1 MPTSTQQPDL
11 SQGPEPKR
19 YKTPL
24 GPILRG
30 SLGRSILGLCLAAW
44 LPASQSDTGQAPN
57 SETLL
62 YTIEVFMDGD
72 LTPPDLPG
80 FRVRVYDL
88 SELAHLSEPVVLTP
102 DDPKTATPQSL
113 EALGRAYAASDAF
126 RHRQGRIQ
134 IAAKAYEKLMRYG
147 VTRIPAI
154 VFDEGDSV
162 VYGTTDIALA
172 LQDYYAALSPEYR
185 QRFDKRQP

>member
-1 MPTSTQQPDL
+1 MPKSTQQPEL

-19 YKTPL
+19 YKTPP
-24 GPILRG
+24 GPMLRG
-30 SLGRSILGLCLAAW
+30 SLGRCILGLCLAAW
-44 LPASQSDTGQAPN
+44 LTGSQAGQAPN

-72 LTPPDLPG
+72 LTPPELPG
-80 FRVRVYDL
+80 FRVMVYDL
-88 SELAHLSEPVVLTP
+88 SELAHLSEPVELTP
-102 DDPKTATPQSL
+102 DDPKTATPESL

-126 RHRQGRIQ
+126 KHRQGRIK
-134 IAAKAYEKLMRYG
+134 IAAKVYEKLMRYG